1 MMMEVYIMSD
11 KIKIVSPDLEKSFSK
26 QTQGMKNIV
35 DRAIREGAI
44 KQITNRYG
52 NTIEVSKLPSRP

>member
-1 MMMEVYIMSD
+1 MSD